1 MNFAASSANAAK
13 KPAVQDPAVAEEVVV
28 LLKWYHTYF
37 QEGKYQQAE
46 QVAEFAHELAPEDPE
61 TMAAVE
67 VVRRQRTHMPPPVNV
82 ERKNVE
88 QKLDK
93 VLNKLEQL
101 EKLVREL
108 EAQKA
113 QLERQVRVLRAQ
125 NQQSSKTLRREPAGS
140 PDRID

>member
-1 MNFAASSANAAK
+1 
-13 KPAVQDPAVAEEVVV
+13 
-28 LLKWYHTYF
+28 
-37 QEGKYQQAE
+37 
-46 QVAEFAHELAPEDPE
+46 
-61 TMAAVE
+61 
-67 VVRRQRTHMPPPVNV
+67 MPPPVNV

-101 EKLVREL
+101 EKHVREL

-113 QLERQVRVLRAQ
+113 QLEKQVRVLRAQ
-125 NQQSSKTLRREPAGS
+125 NVLRPQNQQSSRTPRREPAGS

>member
-1 MNFAASSANAAK
+1 M
-13 KPAVQDPAVAEEVVV
+13 V
-28 LLKWYHTYF
+28 LLKWYHNYF

-46 QVAEFAHELAPEDPE
+46 QVAELAHELAPEDPE

-67 VVRRQRTHMPPPVNV
+67 VVRRQRTHTTPVNA

-101 EKLVREL
+101 EKHVREL

-113 QLERQVRVLRAQ
+113 QLEKQVRVLRAQ
-125 NQQSSKTLRREPAGS
+125 NVLRPQNQQSSRTPRREPAGS